1 MVVGN
6 LVHAAVKKSWMDF
19 EYVLRSLTHRVE
31 VSSMFELIGIG
42 SPRQSCLDLI
52 GICSLRHAA
61 LILQSRT
68 HCVKESPLLELI
80 GILQSFDTLR

>member
-42 SPRQSCLDLI
+42 SPRQSCMDFNW
-52 GICSLRHAA
+52 H
-61 LILQSRT
+61 LQSSTR
-68 HCVKESPLLELI
+68 CVDSAV
-80 GILQSFDTLR
+80 SDTLR